1 MGPPN
6 RYNITGQTKSG
17 CLYHNRYSTPIQ
29 QQSNKPTRYSRNTT
43 ISKMSRKGEPMA
55 DNTQEKLSFFE
66 YMALAK
72 QQLQSIQ
79 AQYPELIKLS
89 PREIEV
95 FAYLL
100 TDKTQEEIA
109 KELFIS
115 SSSVHFHCKNIYKK
129 LEVSGRRQILIRYKD
144 L

>member
-1 MGPPN
+1 
-6 RYNITGQTKSG
+6 
-17 CLYHNRYSTPIQ
+17 
-29 QQSNKPTRYSRNTT
+29 
-43 ISKMSRKGEPMA
+43 MA
-55 DNTQEKLSFFE
+55 DKTHEKLSFFE

-72 QQLQSIQ
+72 QELLSIQ
-79 AQYPELIKLS
+79 AEHPELAKLS

-115 SSSVHFHCKNIYKK
+115 SSSVHFHCKNIYRK
-129 LEVSGRRQILIRYKD
+129 LNLSSRRQLLMTYKD
-144 L
+144 LYE

>member
-1 MGPPN
+1 
-6 RYNITGQTKSG
+6 
-17 CLYHNRYSTPIQ
+17 
-29 QQSNKPTRYSRNTT
+29 
-43 ISKMSRKGEPMA
+43 MA
-55 DNTQEKLSFFE
+55 NQVQEKLSFFE
-66 YMALAK
+66 YMILAK
-72 QQLQSIQ
+72 QELLAIQ
-79 AQYPELIKLS
+79 ADHPELEKLS

-109 KELFIS
+109 KELSIS